1 MRRYLAIAAVVL
13 FAPVARG
20 DPLQYEFL
28 LLPSA
33 VVVGT
38 FDRQA
43 PVTQIVDQ
51 VVQADML
58 LSLQKGPF
66 KVFGEY
72 LVSDHEADLERF
84 QLGYQLTD
92 DLVVW
97 IGRYHQPTSVWN
109 HDHHHGQYLQ
119 TSISRPAADEWEDLG
134 GVLPQHFTGVL
145 VEGSKPVFDTWRVR
159 TAFGGGIAPQI
170 TSDGMEAFDLLHPDS
185 NRHQMG
191 YQARASLHPGDF
203 TETGFGILAAH
214 DDLTAIGS
222 ISPAEIGFDH
232 VDLSLLGVFGTYAGT
247 AWKVTGTVYR
257 ASAHLYYTASTV
269 DDKFVVGYVEAERRL
284 PFDFTA
290 FARIEGSQGT
300 GSSPYLRLFEE
311 FARSRQVGGLRWD
324 FAQRQALTLQLTDSH
339 TLNGRFSDVRLQWS
353 AAFF

>member
-1 MRRYLAIAAVVL
+1 
-13 FAPVARG
+13 
-20 DPLQYEFL
+20 
-28 LLPSA
+28 
-33 VVVGT
+33 
-38 FDRQA
+38 
-43 PVTQIVDQ
+43 
-51 VVQADML
+51 
-58 LSLQKGPF
+58 
-66 KVFGEY
+66 
-72 LVSDHEADLERF
+72 
-84 QLGYQLTD
+84 
-92 DLVVW
+92 
-97 IGRYHQPTSVWN
+97 
-109 HDHHHGQYLQ
+109 
-119 TSISRPAADEWEDLG
+119 
-134 GVLPQHFTGVL
+134 
-145 VEGSKPVFDTWRVR
+145 
-159 TAFGGGIAPQI
+159 
-170 TSDGMEAFDLLHPDS
+170 
-185 NRHQMG
+185 MG

-203 TETGFGILAAH
+203 TETGFGVLAAH
-214 DDLTAIGS
+214 DDLTAIGI